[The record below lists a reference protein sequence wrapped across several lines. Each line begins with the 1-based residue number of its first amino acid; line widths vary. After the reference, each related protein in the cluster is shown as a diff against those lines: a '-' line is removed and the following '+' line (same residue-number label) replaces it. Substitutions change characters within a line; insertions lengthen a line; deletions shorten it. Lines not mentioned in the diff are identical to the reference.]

1 MIDKPTRISGNT
13 STLLDP
19 IILSDTLN
27 CNYSDVLKIPRHIS
41 DHDATIAFIK
51 CAKATSKSFT
61 RDIWLYDQ
69 TDFVRFNQMLTDINW
84 NEKLCN
90 FDDVDDM
97 CEEFSNIFL
106 QISSAC
112 IPSGKIILIREKD
125 KPWFS
130 NEIRKEIRI
139 RDRLRK
145 KLLKSQNENN
155 IIKYKK
161 QRNKVNNMKKIAKE
175 KFENNLDNFLLN
187 NSSNPKMYWKIM
199 KMLIK
204 SNKGNYSIPP
214 LRNSINNQNIDDI
227 AYDDSD
233 KCELLNG

>member
-1 MIDKPTRISGNT
+1 
-13 STLLDP
+13 
-19 IILSDTLN
+19 
-27 CNYSDVLKIPRHIS
+27 
-41 DHDATIAFIK
+41 
-51 CAKATSKSFT
+51 
-61 RDIWLYDQ
+61 
-69 TDFVRFNQMLTDINW
+69 MLTDINW

-97 CEEFSNIFL
+97 CEEFSKTFL
-106 QISSAC
+106 QISSAY
-112 IPSGKIILIREKD
+112 IPSKTILIREKD

-145 KLLKSQNENN
+145 KLLKSQNENI

-161 QRNKVNNMKKIAKE
+161 QRNNVNNMKKIAKE

-187 NSSNPKMYWKIM
+187 NSSNPKVYWKIM

-204 SNKGNYSIPP
+204 SNKGNYCIPP
-214 LRNSINNQNIDDI
+214 LRKSINDQNIDDI

-233 KCELLNG
+233 KCELLNK